1 MQLMAFWDR
10 SARELRHMG
19 CVLGTYVSDPRE
31 AVNTRQR
38 RSWPV
43 NF

>member
-1 MQLMAFWDR
+1 MQLMAFRDR

-19 CVLGTYVSDPRE
+19 CLLGIYVMDPRE
-31 AVNTRQR
+31 AVTIRQR